1 MNIKFKKTLTLSL
14 LASMVIAPTI
24 ALAMNFNNESVSNVE
39 NNALNA
45 REVSNNTPQDN
56 KSFEDG
62 IAGVISALNTN
73 YESNKTKNAYF
84 SDEFM
89 FDLGLSFNLIR
100 KKWTAGMETTQ
111 KIELKSPVVFNNKLS
126 SSSEIML
133 NNESIKNRNDKL
145 DNFDNGRENLGGHI
159 KDPNLKL
166 SFINTANHKE
176 KINIDRQLKQLGS
189 VKKITSTYN
198 STFSLVGKLKENKND
213 GNRILYAANG
223 THNGGQDYY
232 LEAIANSNL
241 VNSTSEFFKPNSI
254 KPQSIDRYVD
264 VFSQEDSLKI
274 FNMVFDNNYLPE
286 AINADGVKTSNDLG
300 EFGKMIKFSDDFKV
314 LKSISDLSNNI
325 ELLNS
330 NLKKHGE
337 NLKPHTNL
345 DKANKI
351 IENFNKGLFGGKT
364 IAVITDDLIS
374 INDIKTTADGQP
386 NLKPLIEFINDFN
399 TNNTIL
405 NKEFSDLS
413 TNLILHGLLLNNED
427 NTIRNINF
435 LYERLIGWLSVNN
448 ISFNINGVDHNVFE
462 NGKIMNLEKTLEI
475 FKNVSDT
482 TITKN
487 FVISEVKI
495 NRILTGK
502 YDKNIFSD
510 NVVVNSTSLTTDAF
524 NKVKQEFLTDSNYKI
539 AYSEYYIEK
548 NIDTKDRNLARSI
561 PVSILDKKLSEY
573 LQNIDGNVEFIDKDL
588 EKLVEEYIKTNI
600 LNNEIKASNK
610 FLSKEYFYD
619 LNFDET
625 LYWNNND
632 LLEFLDLKPFEDGV
646 YNNVLE
652 KLTNQYFNDEDGVFY
667 SIATIPNWNGDEAIV
682 GNEKYIGHYKEQ
694 EQKAFIDSI
703 NKDGAIN
710 IIEIEPKSLSI
721 NSTGF
726 FILKLRT
733 MKNSYTENAKKYHW
747 LMKNFNKVFEPKI
760 DIEEQTGS
768 FSETIINKVVGYK
781 MKWEYIEQNFIPKKA
796 INVRDEFFINIEKL
810 AANSSS
816 ELFNYEN
823 IIFNDKTIEY
833 KSEINPELELINGLV
848 VINKGDMEL
857 LEKTIETPN
866 VLHIMSLIISLF
878 VGIIIVSIII
888 IKILQDKKIDKEL
901 NSKGIKRSELKNKI
915 QKE

>member
-45 REVSNNTPQDN
+45 REVSNN
-56 KSFEDG
+56 DG
-62 IAGVISALNTN
+62 IKTNSTFEGEIAKVISALNEN

-84 SDEFM
+84 SDVFN
-89 FDLGLSFNLIR
+89 FNLGLKFILSSKSFVLGNEYSDGVFEPNSVLTFHNKITTSSTSDAIKLNGNEF
-100 KKWTAGMETTQ
+100 KKGSNDIGFGGYVKDE
-111 KIELKSPVVFNNKLS
+111 ELKLLFNN
-126 SSSEIML
+126 
-133 NNESIKNRNDKL
+133 
-145 DNFDNGRENLGGHI
+145 
-159 KDPNLKL
+159 
-166 SFINTANHKE
+166 TVNHKE
-176 KINIDRQLKQLGS
+176 KGNLDKNLNQIGS
-189 VKKITSTYN
+189 IKEYTSTYN
-198 STFSLVGKLKENKND
+198 SFFKLKGGWKQTLSYWK
-213 GNRILYAANG
+213 IIYAATEEFLNG
-223 THNGGQDYY
+223 KDHYVRISHND
-232 LEAIANSNL
+232 IFKTNDIL
-241 VNSTSEFFKPNSI
+241 VNYL

-274 FNMVFDNNYLPE
+274 FNMIFDNNYLPE
-286 AINADGVKTSNDLG
+286 AVNADGVKTSKDLTD

-325 ELLNS
+325 ELLKN
-330 NLKKHGE
+330 NLKKHGTDG
-337 NLKPHTNL
+337 NLKPHLDRANMIIDNL
-345 DKANKI
+345 
-351 IENFNKGLFGGKT
+351 NKGLFGGRT
-364 IAVITDDLIS
+364 IAKITTELIS
-374 INDIKTTADGQP
+374 INNIKDVEGQP
-386 NLKPLIEFINDFN
+386 DLKDLIDFIKNYNDYN
-399 TNNTIL
+399 TLL
-405 NKEFSDLS
+405 NKEFGDLS
-413 TNLILHGLLLNNED
+413 TNLILHGLLLNNEN
-427 NTIRNINF
+427 NTISNINF

-448 ISFNINGVDHNVFE
+448 ISFNINGVDHIVFE
-462 NGKIMNLEKTLEI
+462 NGKIINLEKTLDI
-475 FKNVSDT
+475 FKNISDT

-495 NRILTGK
+495 NGSVGK
-502 YDKNIFSD
+502 YDKNIFSNGVD
-510 NVVVNSTSLTTDAF
+510 VNSTSLTTDAF

-539 AYSEYYIEK
+539 AYSNDYIEAK
-548 NIDTKDRNLARSI
+548 IDTKDRKFERSI
-561 PVSILDKKLSEY
+561 PVSILDKNLSEY
-573 LQNIDGNVEFIDKDL
+573 LKNIDGNVVFTNETL
-588 EKLVEEYIKTNI
+588 WEEVNTEIIANI
-600 LNNEIKASNK
+600 FKLNNTKIKNEVSSTEKFNK
-610 FLSKEYFYD
+610 ENLIVN
-619 LNFDET
+619 LNWDNVE
-625 LYWNNND
+625 
-632 LLEFLDLKPFEDGV
+632 LLKFLDLKPFEDGV

-833 KSEINPELELINGLV
+833 KSEINPELELINKLV
-848 VINKGDMEL
+848 IINKGEMEL

>member
-833 KSEINPELELINGLV
+833 KSEINPELELIN
-848 VINKGDMEL
+848 
-857 LEKTIETPN
+857 
-866 VLHIMSLIISLF
+866 
-878 VGIIIVSIII
+878 
-888 IKILQDKKIDKEL
+888 
-901 NSKGIKRSELKNKI
+901 
-915 QKE
+915 

>member
-1 MNIKFKKTLTLSL
+1 MKIKFKKTLTLSL
-14 LASMVIAPTI
+14 LASMVIAPTVS
-24 ALAMNFNNESVSNVE
+24 LAMNFNNESVSNVE

-166 SFINTANHKE
+166 SFNNTANHKE
-176 KINIDRQLKQLGS
+176 KGNLDKGLNQIGS
-189 VKKITSTYN
+189 IKNITSTYN
-198 STFSLVGKLKENKND
+198 SNFNLSGKLKDNSND
-213 GNRILYAANG
+213 GNRIMYAANG
-223 THNGGQDYY
+223 THNFGEDYY
-232 LEAIANSNL
+232 LEAILNDNL
-241 VNSTSEFFKPNSI
+241 VNGTSKFFKPNSI
-254 KPQSIDRYVD
+254 KPQSIDRWVD
-264 VFSQEDSLKI
+264 VFSEEDSLKI
-274 FNMVFDNNYLPE
+274 FNMIFDNNYLPE
-286 AINADGVKTSNDLG
+286 AVNADGIKTSKDLTN

-330 NLKKHGE
+330 NLKKHGTDG
-337 NLKPHTNL
+337 NLKPHL
-345 DKANKI
+345 DIANMI
-351 IENFNKGLFGGKT
+351 IENLNKGLFNGST
-364 IAVITDDLIS
+364 IADITAKLKYVNTIDAV
-374 INDIKTTADGQP
+374 KP
-386 NLKPLIEFINDFN
+386 NLVPLIEFITGFN
-399 TNNTIL
+399 INNTLL

-413 TNLILHGLLLNNED
+413 TNLILHGLLLNNEN
-427 NTIRNINF
+427 NTINNINF

-448 ISFNINGVDHNVFE
+448 ISFNINGLDHIVFK
-462 NGKIMNLEKTLEI
+462 NGVINNLKDTLDI
-475 FKNVSDT
+475 FKDDNNT
-482 TITKN
+482 TITKE

-495 NRILTGK
+495 NRIGDIE
-502 YDKNIFSD
+502 YNKNIFTK
-510 NVVVNSTSLTTDAF
+510 NVVVNSNLILNDAL
-524 NKVKQEFLTDSNYKI
+524 NKVQGKFLTGSNYKI
-539 AYSEYYIEK
+539 AYSYK
-548 NIDTKDRNLARSI
+548 DNIKEIKENTNSLARSI
-561 PVSILDKKLSEY
+561 PVSMLDKNLSEY
-573 LQNIDGNVEFIDKDL
+573 LQNIDGNVEFTDKTLWEDVNT
-588 EKLVEEYIKTNI
+588 EIIANI
-600 LNNEIKASNK
+600 FKLNNTKITNQVSSESMLIYEN
-610 FLSKEYFYD
+610 LLND
-619 LNFDET
+619 LNWDNGELLKILDFEGSIDEPAK
-625 LYWNNND
+625 
-632 LLEFLDLKPFEDGV
+632 LLLK
-646 YNNVLE
+646 E
-652 KLTNQYFNDEDGVFY
+652 KLTNQHFNDEDGIFY
-667 SIATIPNWNGDEAIV
+667 SIATIPFWNGEEAIV

-694 EQKAFIDSI
+694 EQKAFINSI
-703 NKDGAIN
+703 NKDGATN
-710 IIEIEPKSLSI
+710 IIEIEPIKKDDVK
-721 NSTGF
+721 GY

-733 MKNSYTENAKKYHW
+733 MKNSYTENAKKYDW
-747 LMKNFNKVFEPKI
+747 IMKNFNKVFEPKI
-760 DIEEQTGS
+760 DVKKQTEA
-768 FSETIINKVVGYK
+768 FSETTFNKIIGYK

-796 INVRDEFFINIEKL
+796 INGRDEFFINIEKL

-823 IIFNDKTIEY
+823 IIFNDKTIKY
-833 KSEINPELELINGLV
+833 KSEINPELKEINKLV
-848 VINKGDMEL
+848 VINKGEMEL

-878 VGIIIVSIII
+878 VGIIIVSIIT

-901 NSKGIKRSELKNKI
+901 NSKGINKKRYVKN
-915 QKE
+915 